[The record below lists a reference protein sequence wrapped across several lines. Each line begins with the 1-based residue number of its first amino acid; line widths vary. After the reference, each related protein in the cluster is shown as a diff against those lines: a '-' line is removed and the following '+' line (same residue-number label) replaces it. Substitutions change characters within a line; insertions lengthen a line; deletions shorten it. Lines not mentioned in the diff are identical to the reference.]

1 MNLQQLTFRRK
12 SRGFEFGEIRKLK
25 QTPLILLSSSGEII
39 VGEDANLFQ
48 FQIPKPIRHSSL
60 FNALLKIIG
69 AVPSRPLAIAEKRF
83 DRTLATKH
91 PLRILVAEDNTVNQR
106 VALIMLSRLGY
117 TADLVSDGQ
126 QALNA
131 IEKAAYDLILMDI
144 QMPIMKG
151 TDAARLIRE
160 KLGAKRPVIF
170 ALTAEVV
177 EGDKKRFLGLGF
189 DAYLSKPL
197 QIGKLQD
204 PLKTVSPSSE
214 LTEA

>member
-1 MNLQQLTFRRK
+1 MVSTGCAAMNLQQLTFRRK
-12 SRGFEFGEIRKLK
+12 SRGFEFGQIRKLK

-131 IEKAAYDLILMDI
+131 IEKAA
-144 QMPIMKG
+144 
-151 TDAARLIRE
+151 
-160 KLGAKRPVIF
+160 
-170 ALTAEVV
+170 
-177 EGDKKRFLGLGF
+177 
-189 DAYLSKPL
+189 
-197 QIGKLQD
+197 
-204 PLKTVSPSSE
+204 
-214 LTEA
+214 